1 MEEHIKELR
10 RVPQPVPE
18 PLRNILSVANAD
30 ANRFRPDLS
39 TIRTLEEARTPLI
52 FIL

>member
-10 RVPQPVPE
+10 RVPRSVPE
-18 PLRNILSVANAD
+18 PLRNILSVANTD
-30 ANRFRPDLS
+30 ANRFIPDLS
-39 TIRTLEEARTPLI
+39 TVRTLGEARTPLI